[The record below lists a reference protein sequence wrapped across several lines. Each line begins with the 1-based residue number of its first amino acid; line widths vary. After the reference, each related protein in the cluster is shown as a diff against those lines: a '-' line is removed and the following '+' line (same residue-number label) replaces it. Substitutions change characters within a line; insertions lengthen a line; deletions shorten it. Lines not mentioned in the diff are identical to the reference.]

1 MDQQSAL
8 SRSGM
13 FLMAASLAI
22 ALFVATQAI
31 AAPDESLAARTS
43 AWSDATQA
51 PGVGVKEAHRHR
63 MRVSQGD
70 VRFVRGDVLP

>member
-8 SRSGM
+8 NRSGM

-31 AAPDESLAARTS
+31 AAPDESLAARQAS
-43 AWSDATQA
+43 RVGATQDSA
-51 PGVGVKEAHRHR
+51 ARAGDAARHR
-63 MRVSQGD
+63 TRNG
-70 VRFVRGDVLP
+70 F